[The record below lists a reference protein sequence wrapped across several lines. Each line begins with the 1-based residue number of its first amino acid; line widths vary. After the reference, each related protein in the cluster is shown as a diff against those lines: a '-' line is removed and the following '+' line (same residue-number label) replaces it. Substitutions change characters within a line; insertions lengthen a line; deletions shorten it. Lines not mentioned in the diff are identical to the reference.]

1 MGLKDL
7 KLSTKFTL
15 VTGLIIF
22 IFCIIF
28 SAILYLHL
36 KNRVIED
43 ANEKTLIILTQISA
57 LGDYIKNT
65 LRPKIFEHFPSI
77 ARDEDFLVEAMST
90 THVTQEV
97 MRRFNIDLKDYI
109 YKRVSTNPLNPRN
122 RADKLHEG
130 LIEFFR
136 KNKAM
141 RSWNGIIKIDGE
153 DFLIRTRVIIA
164 ERSCL
169 TCHGDPSK
177 APRGLIKKYGGNSG
191 FGWREGDIM
200 GVESIAIPIAI
211 ALSQVKDIAISTF
224 VFGFLTMVFLF
235 ISLEGAFWRLVSKPL
250 NRMTTLF
257 REIVK
262 GTEPLN
268 QTLPINRGDEI
279 GELTASFNQMSRH
292 LFEAQEEMRKNAET
306 LRSIFE
312 SISDP
317 LALVNP
323 DCSLAM
329 TNKTYR
335 EWASMGASAVFTKK
349 CHPENC
355 DADTMCPV
363 CFLEKVKREKKAIS
377 EYWEGYDNRY
387 YYIHLY
393 PVFNEEGEVIK
404 VVHYVK
410 DVTEKREMEEQMRIT
425 EKMAAIGQLSAGIA
439 HEINNPLGGI
449 RLCFNNLIS
458 TEMDEDT
465 KKTHIEVINSG
476 LERIQGIIK
485 QLLDFSKKTSLTISP
500 VSVDKLLNNV
510 LKLVEYSANKKG
522 IEIIKNPSDGIPD
535 IMVDCNKMEQV
546 FLNITL
552 NAIQAMNGPGK
563 LTIETSQFNG
573 NCVISFRDTGPG
585 IPPEIMPYI
594 FDPFFTTKP
603 VGEGTGLGLSVS
615 KSIVEQHGGRIT
627 VSSTEGMTEFRIEIP
642 IRSNNR

>member
-1 MGLKDL
+1 
-7 KLSTKFTL
+7 
-15 VTGLIIF
+15 
-22 IFCIIF
+22 
-28 SAILYLHL
+28 
-36 KNRVIED
+36 
-43 ANEKTLIILTQISA
+43 
-57 LGDYIKNT
+57 
-65 LRPKIFEHFPSI
+65 
-77 ARDEDFLVEAMST
+77 
-90 THVTQEV
+90 
-97 MRRFNIDLKDYI
+97 
-109 YKRVSTNPLNPRN
+109 
-122 RADKLHEG
+122 
-130 LIEFFR
+130 
-136 KNKAM
+136 
-141 RSWNGIIKIDGE
+141 
-153 DFLIRTRVIIA
+153 
-164 ERSCL
+164 
-169 TCHGDPSK
+169 
-177 APRGLIKKYGGNSG
+177 
-191 FGWREGDIM
+191 
-200 GVESIAIPIAI
+200 
-211 ALSQVKDIAISTF
+211 
-224 VFGFLTMVFLF
+224 
-235 ISLEGAFWRLVSKPL
+235 
-250 NRMTTLF
+250 
-257 REIVK
+257 
-262 GTEPLN
+262 
-268 QTLPINRGDEI
+268 
-279 GELTASFNQMSRH
+279 
-292 LFEAQEEMRKNAET
+292 
-306 LRSIFE
+306 
-312 SISDP
+312 
-317 LALVNP
+317 
-323 DCSLAM
+323 
-329 TNKTYR
+329 
-335 EWASMGASAVFTKK
+335 
-349 CHPENC
+349 
-355 DADTMCPV
+355 MCPV